1 MSSFVEERKVFMTR
15 TEPYIVSV
23 EDFLEDDVDGP
34 SVAVHITSV
43 IQVHEGWSRVGGNSE
58 CQRLGSVWVRG
69 SNVSDHSSWKKK
81 SITKTEEE
89 ITQLSFAISVIK

>member
-43 IQVHEGWSRVGGNSE
+43 IQVHEG
-58 CQRLGSVWVRG
+58 
-69 SNVSDHSSWKKK
+69 
-81 SITKTEEE
+81 
-89 ITQLSFAISVIK
+89 